1 MDTLTHI
8 VLGATTGDALLGKK
22 LGKKAM
28 LIGAIAQII
37 PDLDFIAYFWT
48 NPSENLLAHRGFTH
62 SLLFLVIVTLFLAAL
77 MFRFERRNQLSFKKW
92 SFFIGFEIAIHLFVD
107 VFNAY
112 GTGLL
117 EPFSHQRFSLHT
129 MFVADPFFSFA
140 PAIAAVVLFLKKR
153 NARGRAFWQ
162 KFGII
167 IPLIYLGYCSVN
179 KTIVDGDVKKILSK
193 KNINHQS
200 VLTTPTPL
208 NNWLWYIA
216 VKSDS
221 GFYIGYRSVFDRNE
235 DFEIHYFPQEK
246 GLLESVADKEEM
258 QKLIRFSQ
266 GYYVVQ
272 QWHDTIVF
280 NDLRFGQIVGWHDP
294 KEHFVF
300 HYFLQE
306 KGGNEIVL
314 QRGRFAKWD
323 LNTLQSL
330 WRRIKGN

>member
-8 VLGATTGDALLGKK
+8 VLGATIGDALLGKK

-28 LIGAIAQII
+28 LIGAAAQVI
-37 PDLDFIAYFWT
+37 PDLDFIAYFWST
-48 NPSENLLAHRGFTH
+48 PSENLLAHRGFTH
-62 SLLFLVIVTLFLAAL
+62 SFLFLIIITLFLAAL
-77 MFRFERRNQLSFKKW
+77 MFRFERRNHLSFQQW
-92 SFFIGFEIAIHLFVD
+92 AFFIGFEIAIHLFVD

-117 EPFSHQRFSLHT
+117 EPFSHKRFSLHA

-140 PAIAAVVLFLKKR
+140 PGIAAVVLFIKKSG
-153 NARGRAFWQ
+153 ASGRTFWQ

-167 IPLIYLGYCSVN
+167 IPLVYLGYCAVN
-179 KTIVDGDVKKILSK
+179 KTMVDSDIERILTR

-200 VLTTPTPL
+200 LLTTPTPL
-208 NNWLWYIA
+208 NNWLWYVA
-216 VKSDS
+216 AKSDS
-221 GFYIGYRSVFDRNE
+221 GFYVGYRSVFDKRE
-235 DFEIHYFPQEK
+235 DIDLHFFPQEK
-246 GLLESVADKEEM
+246 KLLQGVADKEEI

-266 GYYVVQ
+266 EYYVVQ

-294 KEHFVF
+294 NEKFVF
-300 HYFLQE
+300 HYFLQR
-306 KGGNEIVL
+306 KGGNAVVL

-323 LNTLQSL
+323 LNTLRSL
-330 WRRIKGN
+330 WERISGR